1 MVIKERALPRRGCVG
16 IVPAYARMAM
26 LVFCPSRFEYCVRY
40 DLRNDPFMDI
50 IGQQVMGYLR
60 CILTTTPVL
69 LLYPVGSKGQ

>member
-26 LVFCPSRFEYCVRY
+26 LVFCPSGLEYCVRCGF
-40 DLRNDPFMDI
+40 RNDPFMNI
-50 IGQQVMGYLR
+50 IGQQLMAYLR

-69 LLYPVGSKGQ
+69 LFYPVDSKGQ